1 MLMSSRI
8 KKQIRRLRLGRGHNA
23 KGRSRRKERFVKLM
37 HWMLSGAAWCALTPA
52 ARALYVELAQ
62 RYNGFNNGEIAMSV
76 REAAWL
82 LHIAKDTASKTFHEL
97 EEKGFIKRNVCGSF
111 NWKLKHATTW
121 ILTEFDLGDVPATK
135 EFARWQPGKAEPGP
149 TSGTSCPRS
158 GTGPA
163 EILST
168 PAHGVLDLGPWTQ
181 FCTVARSQLAAHI

>member
-1 MLMSSRI
+1 M
-8 KKQIRRLRLGRGHNA
+8 KEQIRRLRLGRGHDR

-37 HWMLSGAAWCALTPA
+37 HWMLRGAAWCALTPA

-62 RYNGFNNGEIAMSV
+62 RYNGFNNGEISLSV

-97 EEKGFIKRNVCGSF
+97 EEKGFIKRSVCGSF
-111 NWKLKHATTW
+111 NWKLRHATTW

-149 TSGTSCPRS
+149 TSGASCPRI
-158 GTGPA
+158 GTLLGEFLKIVPA
-163 EILST
+163 S
-168 PAHGVLDLGPWTQ
+168 VLRLGP
-181 FCTVARSQLAAHI
+181 